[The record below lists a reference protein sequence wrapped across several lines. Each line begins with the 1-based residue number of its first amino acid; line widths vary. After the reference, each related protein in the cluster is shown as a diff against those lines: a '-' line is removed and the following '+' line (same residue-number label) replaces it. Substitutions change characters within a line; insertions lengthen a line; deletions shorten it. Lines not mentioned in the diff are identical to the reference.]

1 MPRTRHLLLPRPT
14 SRRMGFPSARTSGSA
29 VCPPAVL
36 GVIVSLL
43 CCPSVLADE
52 LLAGT
57 AKLDLTPPKRVPLAG
72 YSRRKGALSTG
83 VHDPVFVRALVLR
96 EGTTRV
102 ALVSC
107 DLLII
112 DEVLFHAVQEQLRH
126 EPTWLPTTIILAAT
140 HTHSGPGA
148 YGRVFL
154 EKLSM
159 GHYDPE
165 IATFLSSRI
174 AQAVLAA
181 SAQLQ
186 PVTVRAGSVATDG
199 LVVNRMT
206 SDGPTDSELSVVA
219 LDDAQGVP
227 RAVVA
232 GFAAHPTTLGAW
244 NTQVSADYPGSLAA
258 VVEAAYPSAI
268 CLFLSGNVGD
278 QAPVKHGEGFEA
290 ATYLGETLA
299 KEAVALID
307 GTPRGES
314 AKLAA
319 SQRVVEL
326 PSAQVRLGRWT
337 LPRWLS
343 RSLADDDATIA
354 LAAVG
359 SVLFIGVPCD
369 LSVALGRELKQYAQ
383 SRGYQPLIVGFAND
397 YIGYCMPPS
406 VYETDHYEATL
417 MLNGPAAGVV
427 IVEELKQMID
437 DLVAKSPSGRVAK

>member
-1 MPRTRHLLLPRPT
+1 MPRRSCASL
-14 SRRMGFPSARTSGSA
+14 
-29 VCPPAVL
+29 VL
-36 GVIVSLL
+36 SLL
-43 CCPSVLADE
+43 CFSLVTSHQLLATGE
-52 LLAGT
+52 EASLLAGV
-57 AKLDLTPPKRVPLAG
+57 AKLDLTPPQRVPLAG
-72 YSRRKGALSTG
+72 YSRRRGRLSTG
-83 VHDPVFVRALVLR
+83 VHDQAFVRALVLR

-126 EPTWLPTTIILAAT
+126 EPTWLPATIILAAT

-186 PVTVRAGSVATDG
+186 PVTVRAGSMATDG

-244 NTQVSADYPGSLAA
+244 NRQLSADYPG
-258 VVEAAYPSAI
+258 VVTQMVEARYPDAV
-268 CLFLSGNVGD
+268 CLFVAGAVGD
-278 QAPVKHGEGFEA
+278 QGPVKQGDGFEA
-290 ATYLGETLA
+290 TQHLGSALAAEAIALIEQSSRGRMGTLA
-299 KEAVALID
+299 TA
-307 GTPRGES
+307 
-314 AKLAA
+314 
-319 SQRVVEL
+319 QRVMPL
-326 PSAQVRLGRWT
+326 PPPRVRLGSWT
-337 LPRWLS
+337 LPTWLS
-343 RSLADDDATIA
+343 RGLVDDDAT
-354 LAAVG
+354 LSLVSVG
-359 SVLFIGVPCD
+359 SALFIGVPCD
-369 LSVALGRELKQYAQ
+369 LSAELGVALKRHARA
-383 SRGYQPLIVGFAND
+383 RGFQPLIVGFAND
-397 YIGYCMPPS
+397 YIGYCMAAS
-406 VYETDHYEATL
+406 VYPTDHYEAL
-417 MLNGPAAGVV
+417 MMFNGPSAGEL